1 MKMNN
6 KENDN
11 IKISDE
17 VNPKVDEQNYTTPD
31 SMSLWF
37 DSFTPTLSD
46 IFICDKYLHNIRDD
60 ISELVKDIF
69 MCIDIAEGD
78 MYKLISLIDLYV
90 CDRIMYKV
98 CIKSDE
104 LKHLEKSVNLVLNDS
119 EIKNTIRLYQIL
131 KDQRGRIVKEALN
144 NVSSKWCI

>member
-1 MKMNN
+1 MNN
-6 KENDN
+6 NENDN

-31 SMSLWF
+31 SIFLRF
-37 DSFTPTLSD
+37 DSFTPTLND

-60 ISELVKDIF
+60 ISELVKDTF
-69 MCIDIAEGD
+69 MCIDIAED
-78 MYKLISLIDLYV
+78 DRYKLISLIDLYV
-90 CDRIMYKV
+90 CDRIMYNI

-119 EIKNTIRLYQIL
+119 EIKNTIRLYQII
-131 KDQRGRIVKEALN
+131 KDQRGRIVKESLN
-144 NVSSKWCI
+144 NASTKWCI